1 VLGDQL
7 VADTQRLS
15 DLVNAKGFTLTI
27 DQISNGAIGLMEE
40 VSSSKITGEEETF
53 SHTDLYD
60 FQANVEGA
68 KVAYGIVRDI
78 AAAKGSNGKQLVSKL
93 DTEFASIQ
101 KLLDQYKSGDG
112 FVSYKE
118 LTTPQVKELSDEVNA
133 LSEPLSQLTS
143 TIVK

>member
-1 VLGDQL
+1 
-7 VADTQRLS
+7 
-15 DLVNAKGFTLTI
+15 
-27 DQISNGAIGLMEE
+27 MEE

-53 SHTDLYD
+53 SHTDLSD

-78 AAAKGSNGKQLVSKL
+78 AAAKGANGKQVVAKL

-112 FVSYKE
+112 FVE
-118 LTTPQVKELSDEVNA
+118 LHRRSTPPRSR
-133 LSEPLSQLTS
+133 SSPTRS
-143 TIVK
+143 TRSASRSAS